1 MFEFELSTREFFL
14 YVIMAQIALGAL
26 FGIVPLILGRRR
38 NKKRLG
44 FYGFLASIA
53 GGALAPLVAVVVAA
67 VFSWVIVKGRTAEDT
82 DGPPPA
88 DNETTSI

>member
-1 MFEFELSTREFFL
+1 MNDIEMNVRDFYL
-14 YVIMAQIALGAL
+14 YIILGGALLGAV

-53 GGALAPLVAVVVAA
+53 GGALAPLVAIVVAA
-67 VFSWVIVKGRTAEDT
+67 VFSWVIIKGGTAEDT
-82 DGPPPA
+82 DGHPPA
-88 DNETTSI
+88 DNETTSV